1 MSMPKMRVP
10 DPIKY
15 STPVEIDDATV
26 TGAKD
31 EALRRAKG
39 RGYSGTI
46 LTGVGG
52 GLPPAGLKT
61 ILGG

>member
-1 MSMPKMRVP
+1 MSSPKVP
-10 DPIKY
+10 PPIKY

-26 TGAKD
+26 VGAKD

-39 RGYSGTI
+39 RGYSGTV

-52 GLPPAGLKT
+52 GLPPSGLKQ